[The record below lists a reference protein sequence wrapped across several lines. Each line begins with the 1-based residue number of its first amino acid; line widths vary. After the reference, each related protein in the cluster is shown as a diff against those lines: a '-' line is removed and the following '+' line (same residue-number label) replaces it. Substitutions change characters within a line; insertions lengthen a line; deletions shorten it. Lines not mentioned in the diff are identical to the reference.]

1 MLQLTVAFLTP
12 DPENKTDWPDII
24 RIPNQGRFNIA
35 FANGK
40 MQHIDLMGMLIR
52 PRLFLQTQKPSKN
65 TKGQDE
71 LDLGM
76 VNTQHG
82 RTVTFFVSNET
93 AAAAHWQLNY
103 VKFPQKMTIGH
114 STTTRLENEN
124 LEATDD
130 PEVFQ
135 FSVTQVS
142 SHHHRDGCSDRACRC
157 DLRRRASPYRRS
169 PRTKGPS
176 FRPR

>member
-1 MLQLTVAFLTP
+1 MFDLQPSKMLQLTVAFLTP
-12 DPENKTDWPDII
+12 DPENKSDWPDII
-24 RIPNQGRFNIA
+24 RIPNEGRFNVA

-40 MQHIDLMGMLIR
+40 MQHIDLLGMLIR

-71 LDLGM
+71 IDLGM
-76 VNTQHG
+76 VNTQQG
-82 RTVTFFVSNET
+82 RTLTFFISNET

-103 VKFPQKMTIGH
+103 VKFPMKQTLGQNTKTA
-114 STTTRLENEN
+114 LEKEN

-135 FSVTQVS
+135 FSHTSVS
-142 SHHHRDGCSDRACRC
+142 FLHHRAACLDRA
-157 DLRRRASPYRRS
+157 
-169 PRTKGPS
+169 
-176 FRPR
+176 FR